1 MKNKEELKMCVEIV
15 IVLIFFTMMILI
27 GLMPVIIKARN
38 NSYETNVIK
47 TEATVVEKK
56 EENNRIYNGKN
67 YITVYS
73 YYLYTNIAVNEEEQR
88 IQVPQSYYNKINEND
103 TVMVDIT
110 VDKENKIID
119 INLSE

>member
-103 TVMVDIT
+103 TVMVDIP